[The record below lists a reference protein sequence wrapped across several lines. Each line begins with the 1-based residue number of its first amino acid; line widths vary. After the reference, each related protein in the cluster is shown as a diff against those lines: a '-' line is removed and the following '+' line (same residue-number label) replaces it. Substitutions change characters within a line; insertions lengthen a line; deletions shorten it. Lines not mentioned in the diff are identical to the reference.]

1 MVSTN
6 IKGMDL
12 SDEELKHLMVE
23 VCDMA
28 MGMLSGGA
36 VPSAPIHEYIPPTM
50 MLELLPYDSGK
61 SEFSEEVWGEFW
73 RDLFDEENREKEPP
87 AIGSGKG
94 REREI
99 PQTRVTRNVD
109 TNVTGKCSVIFIV

>member
-23 VCDMA
+23 ACDMA

-94 REREI
+94 RER
-99 PQTRVTRNVD
+99 D
-109 TNVTGKCSVIFIV
+109 TPNQGNEER